1 MSSLSFYVV
10 SILSSIEAPADVKG
24 PGALV
29 VIATVSVTLQG
40 TAALILQLFAFER
53 DDDVSLFPQVRL
65 FPTLC
70 CIGCGSPL
78 SSLHGYFNAALSSA
92 ENYSFLQSWFS

>member
-10 SILSSIEAPADVKG
+10 SILRSIEAPADVKG
-24 PGALV
+24 PGALA
-29 VIATVSVTLQG
+29 VIATVGVTLHG
-40 TAALILQLFAFER
+40 TAALILQLFASER
-53 DDDVSLFPQVRL
+53 ADDISLLPQVRL

-78 SSLHGYFNAALSSA
+78 GSLCGYFNPALSSA